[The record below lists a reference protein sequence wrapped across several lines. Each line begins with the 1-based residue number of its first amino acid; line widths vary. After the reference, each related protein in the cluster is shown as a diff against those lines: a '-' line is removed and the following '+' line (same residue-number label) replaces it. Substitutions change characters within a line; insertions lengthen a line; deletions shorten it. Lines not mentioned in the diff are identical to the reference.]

1 MPKYKVMKN
10 KKLILD
16 KSTLVRLQSQQLSA
30 LEAGNTQGESK
41 GVSPDAGVNA
51 LAFASCCRKTCNGD
65 RTIEPEVGP
74 E

>member
-1 MPKYKVMKN
+1 MKN

-30 LEAGNTQGESK
+30 LEAGTGQGESK
-41 GVSPDAGVNA
+41 AAAVDPGMGA
-51 LAFASCCRKTCNGD
+51 LAFASCCRKTCNNGE
-65 RTIEPEVGP
+65 TSEPEVGT